1 MYRDP
6 WSKKSQKGLRT
17 LTKIGTAIAKAHTQ
31 YQREQKRAAREAQ
44 RQAAAYNRMLIQNER
59 ERLRRIKQNEV
70 AIRRAERERAKAE
83 REREKSLKLQ
93 QKLHEQRLFEEEV
106 KDIED
111 NNFLWTHVHSF
122 IDDVITLQDIN
133 DAISKCDYEC
143 KNDVEDGFFD
153 KKKPSMQPA
162 KHRAESEA
170 SNKFDLA
177 TPQRELTE
185 AEDNLNSLRF
195 NEEEPTKDSVEQL
208 LIDEAKENIK
218 TFFPWK
224 QKRLRNEY
232 VESNKDSRHKELH
245 DGWQS
250 RKDAYERRK
259 SELKSIVNEKS
270 AKLEIIKEAKK
281 KFNFNRFKEIYD
293 AELSAWR
300 NERDEF
306 YALFRQNFQNVIDGD
321 QDYVIT
327 AIDSAFPDDELPMEY
342 FVDAVYDESNG
353 KVYVDLDL
361 PEIEDIPDQKIT
373 LTSTGKKSIRQ
384 KSQTDLRADY
394 TNCILGLAMNVAF
407 SIFNVSLKVT
417 EVEIMGYTQR
427 KEDNSAIATD
437 QYVFVINFDR
447 ETFSKIDFKRLSPTE
462 IFGFFQH
469 HILLSKSY
477 VLKQIDLSNAFD
489 KMNAFKVADY
499 DDFVKS
505 LPLEKTP
512 AKPSPTSSRNQGN
525 TRSSS
530 SSNSTST
537 NTYVDDAPIIVFD
550 KSISFVE
557 KLYSFIDRLSKNKD
571 INRHANNLDGVTI
584 TMTGGNF
591 PGDGDTSTYRGKLFF
606 CAIMDLYRCLDM
618 MKVNMDSLTPPNFP
632 LAKFALKIFGS
643 LDFQYNTINH
653 VEKPYRSLIDML
665 KPMHSGIPTPPHI
678 FLIGEVLS
686 DYESDPSWY
695 KEYLELMAEYSNIVK
710 CSIHSKAL
718 ARVYMDFFHSKLTAN
733 GVRLPN
739 FNI

>member
-224 QKRLRNEY
+224 QKRLRNE
-232 VESNKDSRHKELH
+232 L
-245 DGWQS
+245 
-250 RKDAYERRK
+250 
-259 SELKSIVNEKS
+259 
-270 AKLEIIKEAKK
+270 
-281 KFNFNRFKEIYD
+281 
-293 AELSAWR
+293 
-300 NERDEF
+300 
-306 YALFRQNFQNVIDGD
+306 
-321 QDYVIT
+321 
-327 AIDSAFPDDELPMEY
+327 
-342 FVDAVYDESNG
+342 
-353 KVYVDLDL
+353 
-361 PEIEDIPDQKIT
+361 
-373 LTSTGKKSIRQ
+373 
-384 KSQTDLRADY
+384 
-394 TNCILGLAMNVAF
+394 
-407 SIFNVSLKVT
+407 
-417 EVEIMGYTQR
+417 
-427 KEDNSAIATD
+427 
-437 QYVFVINFDR
+437 
-447 ETFSKIDFKRLSPTE
+447 
-462 IFGFFQH
+462 
-469 HILLSKSY
+469 
-477 VLKQIDLSNAFD
+477 
-489 KMNAFKVADY
+489 
-499 DDFVKS
+499 
-505 LPLEKTP
+505 
-512 AKPSPTSSRNQGN
+512 
-525 TRSSS
+525 
-530 SSNSTST
+530 
-537 NTYVDDAPIIVFD
+537 
-550 KSISFVE
+550 
-557 KLYSFIDRLSKNKD
+557 
-571 INRHANNLDGVTI
+571 
-584 TMTGGNF
+584 
-591 PGDGDTSTYRGKLFF
+591 
-606 CAIMDLYRCLDM
+606 
-618 MKVNMDSLTPPNFP
+618 
-632 LAKFALKIFGS
+632 
-643 LDFQYNTINH
+643 
-653 VEKPYRSLIDML
+653 SLI
-665 KPMHSGIPTPPHI
+665 HI
-678 FLIGEVLS
+678 
-686 DYESDPSWY
+686 
-695 KEYLELMAEYSNIVK
+695 
-710 CSIHSKAL
+710 
-718 ARVYMDFFHSKLTAN
+718 
-733 GVRLPN
+733 
-739 FNI
+739 